1 MDQNWPFSP
10 NSPQAQATANLFFF
24 IMAIAGVIFAIVL
37 FGVLYSTIRYR
48 HRIGQGE
55 PPQKTGNLYLEIIWT
70 LIPSLILAVVFI
82 YMLRVMKIT
91 NASASAQEDMIV
103 IGHQWWWEVRYPKD
117 NVVTA
122 NEIHLPI
129 GKRMLLR
136 LESADVIHDLWIPQ
150 LGNKMDLVP
159 GQTNWMYMQA
169 DKPGVFLGTCAE
181 FCGVDHALMRVEA
194 IAQSQQDYDAWIKA
208 QSQQVVTPEL
218 AQSPGAQLFV
228 QLPCKSCHTIAGLP
242 SFGDIGPNLSHVA
255 SRDTLAAGVISN
267 TPENLAAWLR
277 DPQVIKP
284 GNHMPNLGL
293 TDAQINDLVTFLEKL
308 K

>member
-1 MDQNWPFSP
+1 MDQNWPLSP

-24 IMAIAGVIFAIVL
+24 IMAIAAVIFAIVL
-37 FGVLYSTIRYR
+37 FGVIYSSIRYR
-48 HRIGQGE
+48 HRRGQGE
-55 PPQKTGNLYLEIIWT
+55 PPQKTGNLYLEITWT
-70 LIPSLILAVVFI
+70 LIPTLILAVVFV

-91 NASASAQEDMIV
+91 NASASTQEDLIV

-129 GKRMLLR
+129 GKRMLVR

-159 GQTNWMYMQA
+159 GQTNWMYLQA
-169 DKPGVFLGTCAE
+169 DKPGIFLGTCAE
-181 FCGVDHALMRVEA
+181 FCGADHALMHVEA

-208 QSQQVVTPEL
+208 QSQQAVTPEL
-218 AQSPGAQLFV
+218 AQSAGAQLFLK
-228 QLPCKSCHTIAGLP
+228 LPCQSCHTISGLP

-255 SRDTLAAGVISN
+255 SRNTLAAGVLRN
-267 TPENLAAWLR
+267 TPENLADWLR
-277 DPQVIKP
+277 NPQTIKP
-284 GNHMPNLGL
+284 GNYMPNLGL
-293 TDAQINDLVTFLEKL
+293 TDTQINDLVTFLENL